1 MHKNAKCANKKA
13 FSVLLNACEN
23 LERVK
28 GFEPSTHGLGKRR
41 GTILRTAGIKEKT
54 ALMPMNKG
62 RKAVLLV
69 LYALL
74 WVSVSHRSRTP
85 D

>member
-13 FSVLLNACEN
+13 FSVLLNACKK

-41 GTILRTAGIKEKT
+41 GTILRIEGIKEKT

-69 LYALL
+69 IYAPL